1 MVCRKNG
8 PRALAGQW
16 VQRRWS
22 IDEPRCGSGLCLL
35 SVTDLTAET
44 YQELRISVRKQAEN
58 RLTKTVDDENA
69 RPATSVVEIFVTDTA
84 VEPGMVNN

>member
-1 MVCRKNG
+1 
-8 PRALAGQW
+8 
-16 VQRRWS
+16 
-22 IDEPRCGSGLCLL
+22 
-35 SVTDLTAET
+35 VTDLTAET